1 MNRRGVPE
9 LACLLF
15 VLLLRLPFLNQ
26 AIQGDDVYY
35 LTGAQYAQTDPLH
48 PHSAHYAFQGVV
60 VDMRGHPHPPL
71 NTWTLA
77 GLLALTGDISERT
90 YHAAYI
96 AFSWIAALAMLS
108 LARRFSPQ
116 PLLATLLFL
125 ATPAF
130 VVNGASLEADVP
142 FVALWMAAIALF
154 VRAVDARSPWTLAAS
169 AGAMALAALAAYQ
182 SLALL
187 PVLGAYLLIRRS
199 RWWPAWIALGVPLAT
214 LVGWQL
220 WERLSRGVLPA
231 SVLAGYFQTYG
242 LQRWVAKLR
251 NAAALTVHSAWL
263 VFPVLA
269 AVAFFRVPKRV
280 AAAILVAT
288 AALAFVDPSPL
299 FWASWGLGALVLV
312 ACARAAVK
320 GDDPDERFLASW
332 VVLFFLMALGMFFAG
347 SARYLLPIAAPVAL
361 LAARR
366 LEKRTALI
374 AGGVAASLALGLA
387 LASANYDHWNGYRQ
401 FIESVRGDIVRQ
413 RTWINGEWGFRYYAE
428 AEGALPLLRSTTLRA
443 GDLALTSDLSAFSPP
458 ANTPRKLLAE
468 QAISSRLPFRLIGLD
483 SRSGYS
489 SAAAGLRPFEISM
502 KPIDRVRAEIVAER
516 QPTLVYLPMG
526 APEAE
531 NHIVS
536 GLYNLESGTWRW
548 TARRAV
554 VTLKAPGRPL
564 ALEATFLIP
573 ENSPARHIQ
582 LLAGGQVVAE
592 QTFPGPGE
600 YTLRSSRPFAAPSGF
615 VAVVLALD
623 QTFRAPGDERDL
635 GVVLKGIGFR

>member
-35 LTGAQYAQTDPLH
+35 LAGAEYAQTDPLH
-48 PHSAHYAFQGVV
+48 PHSAHYAFQGVM

-77 GLLALTGDISERT
+77 GLLALTGDISEPN

-96 AFSWIAALAMLS
+96 AFSFVAALAMLS
-108 LARRFSPQ
+108 LARRFSTQ

-130 VVNGASLEADVP
+130 VINGTSLEADVP

-154 VRAVDARSPWTLAAS
+154 VRAVDSRSAWTLAAS

-182 SLALL
+182 SVALVL
-187 PVLGAYLLIRRS
+187 VLGAYLLIRRS
-199 RWWPAWIALGVPLAT
+199 RWRPAWIALGVPLAT

-220 WERLSRGVLPA
+220 WERLSRGVWPA
-231 SVLAGYFQTYG
+231 SVLSGYFQTYG

-251 NAAALTVHSAWL
+251 NAAALTVHTAWL

-269 AVAFFRVPKRV
+269 AIAFYRVPKRA
-280 AAAILVAT
+280 AAAIFVAT
-288 AALAFVDPSPL
+288 TALAFVDPNPL
-299 FWASWGLGALVLV
+299 FWASWGLGALLLF
-312 ACARAAVK
+312 ACARTAVK
-320 GDDPDERFLASW
+320 SDNPDERFLAWW

-366 LEKRTALI
+366 LEQRTALL

-401 FIESVRGDIVRQ
+401 FVENVRGDIARQ
-413 RTWINGEWGFRYYAE
+413 RSWINGEWGFRYYAE
-428 AEGALPLLRSTTLRA
+428 AEGALPLQRNTALHV
-443 GDLALTSDLSAFSPP
+443 GDLVLTSDLSAFSPP
-458 ANTPRKLLAE
+458 ANVPRKLLAE
-468 QAISSRLPFRLIGLD
+468 QAIRSRLPFRLIGLD

-489 SAAAGLRPFEISM
+489 TAAAGLRPFDISA

-516 QPTLVYLPMG
+516 RPTLAYLPMG

-531 NHIVS
+531 NDIVS
-536 GLYNLESGTWRW
+536 GLYNLESGVWRW
-548 TARRAV
+548 TAGRAV
-554 VTLKAPGRPL
+554 VTLKAPDRSLP
-564 ALEATFLIP
+564 LEATFLIP
-573 ENSPARHIQ
+573 ENAPARHVQ
-582 LLAGGQVVAE
+582 LLADGQVVAE
-592 QTFPGPGE
+592 QTFPAPGE
-600 YTLRSSRPFAAPSGF
+600 YTLRSSRPLTPSPGF
-615 VAVVLALD
+615 VSVVLALD
-623 QTFRAPGDERDL
+623 RTFRAPGDERDL
-635 GVVLKGIGFR
+635 GVVLQGIGFR